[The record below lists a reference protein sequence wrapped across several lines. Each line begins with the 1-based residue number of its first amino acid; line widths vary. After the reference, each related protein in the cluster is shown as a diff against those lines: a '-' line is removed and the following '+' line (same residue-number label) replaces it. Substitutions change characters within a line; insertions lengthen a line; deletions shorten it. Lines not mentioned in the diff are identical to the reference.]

1 MNPHLLKVL
10 PNPNHSFS
18 IRQDEVPYFYN
29 RWHFHPEAELL
40 HVQKGTGIQF
50 MGDSIQQF
58 KKDDVI
64 LVGSNLPHFWRCDE
78 IYFQKNQKLKAVA
91 TVAHFKEDFW
101 GTGFL
106 DLPENKKIKAL
117 LTKAKRGISITGPTK
132 NYVIDKLNEML
143 KAQDAERIILL
154 LQLLNK
160 IAESKN
166 YRIISSSGF
175 EPGIERK
182 ATERIN
188 AVYSYSLAHFRE
200 KINLKKIAEVSN
212 ISPNSFCRYF
222 KLHTRK
228 TYLNFLLELRVG
240 HASKLL
246 IENKL
251 TITQVCYESGF
262 NNITNFYKS
271 FKRITTKTPLEYQ
284 KLYVKSEL
292 DGRY

>member
-1 MNPHLLKVL
+1 MNPQLLKVL

-18 IRQDEVPYFYN
+18 IRQDIVPYFYN
-29 RWHFHPEAELL
+29 RWHFHPEVELL

-50 MGDSIQQF
+50 MGDAIQQF

-64 LVGSNLPHFWRCDE
+64 LVGSNLPHFWRCDDV
-78 IYFQKNQKLKAVA
+78 YFQKNSRLKAIA

-101 GTGFL
+101 GADFL
-106 DLPENKKIKAL
+106 DLAENKKIKTL
-117 LTKAKRGISITGPTK
+117 FIKARRGISITGVTK
-132 NYVIDKLNEML
+132 TYVIDKLQQML
-143 KAQDAERIILL
+143 KAQDADRIILL

-160 IAESKN
+160 IAQSKN
-166 YRIISSSGF
+166 YKVISSSGF
-175 EPGIERK
+175 EPELEGK

-188 AVYSYSLAHFRE
+188 AVYTYSLAHFKE

-228 TYLNFLLELRVG
+228 TYSSFLLELRVG
-240 HASKLL
+240 YASKLL

-251 TITQVCYESGF
+251 NITQVCYESGF

-271 FKRITTKTPLEYQ
+271 FKRITAKTPLEYQ
-284 KLYVKSEL
+284 KLYVKNEL
-292 DGRY
+292 D